1 MVAKTSLFEQRSR
14 LQIKATFFRLKWFLD
29 DDILQNTSKVFRLMF
44 VFLKLCII
52 ENVIGRKNTALE
64 AWLEVFWDVSSTQNC
79 FELNKYVFFFENLI
93 PISFLMFRLL
103 RPNV

>member
-1 MVAKTSLFEQRSR
+1 
-14 LQIKATFFRLKWFLD
+14 
-29 DDILQNTSKVFRLMF
+29 MF

-52 ENVIGRKNTALE
+52 ENVIGRKNTVLE
-64 AWLEVFWDVSSTQNC
+64 AWLEVFRDLSSTQNC
-79 FELNKYVFFFENLI
+79 FELNKYLFFFENLI